1 MLSNAL
7 MLECL
12 ARERTESLQRES
24 SISRLLRS
32 AAVRA
37 ERARTELRDRPL
49 RPTAQ
54 VRSA

>member
-32 AAVRA
+32 ATVRA